1 MSEVFYVLSSF
12 VYQLLSILSL
22 LILVRAILS
31 WLPLDEDGP
40 VVSFVTLVTDPIV
53 MPIRALLERIELF
66 QNMPFDLS
74 SFFAIMFLAL
84 LQTVL
89 EVFG

>member
-12 VYQLLSILSL
+12 VYQLLSVLSL
-22 LILVRAILS
+22 LILIRAILS

-40 VVSFVTLVTDPIV
+40 VVSFVNMVTEPIV
-53 MPIRALLERIELF
+53 MPVRTLLERIELF
-66 QNMPFDLS
+66 QNMPFDFS
-74 SFFAIMFLAL
+74 SFFAIVFLAL
-84 LQTVL
+84 LQTLL